1 MGSEET
7 GHNITE
13 SKFTSPDGQTVSIY
27 SGNGLKSALNTL
39 VATEH
44 LNLSPKNYYAKV
56 SRPFNPG
63 YKGKFYVYYINQ
75 KLFAQDSIAWK
86 KVKRVLTLAAK
97 KRNYQVSVRIFPE
110 DPNMLYISLSGGKA
124 GIFVRNSG
132 TENKISLDLRG
143 SKSDASNLEEMG
155 QEAIKILF
163 ATLKNYDHHFYKLE
177 LNALNQ
183 IASQTLNEKDLKIE
197 KQSKTRLVTEMQ
209 KQGIIK
215 MSPKGFRLT
224 ALGKWYVENCL

>member
-1 MGSEET
+1 
-7 GHNITE
+7 
-13 SKFTSPDGQTVSIY
+13 
-27 SGNGLKSALNTL
+27 
-39 VATEH
+39 
-44 LNLSPKNYYAKV
+44 
-56 SRPFNPG
+56 
-63 YKGKFYVYYINQ
+63 
-75 KLFAQDSIAWK
+75 
-86 KVKRVLTLAAK
+86 
-97 KRNYQVSVRIFPE
+97 
-110 DPNMLYISLSGGKA
+110 MLYISLSEGKA

-143 SKSDASNLEEMG
+143 SKSDASNLKEMG

-209 KQGIIK
+209 KQGIIG

-224 ALGKWYVENCL
+224 ALGKWYVEKCL